1 MDPTWIDEVEGMH
14 DRIDLGNPDERNQAA
29 ADYVLGVLSPADK
42 AQFEALM
49 AVSHDTQ
56 REVEEWREHLD
67 ILNSSLEPVKPPRH
81 VWKEIEKAVKPESSF
96 WQNLKFWQ
104 GASFASIAAA
114 FLLFFVTAQGP
125 NLANMEYVYVVKNQ
139 EHNPGWIVNASL
151 AQNKLVMETV
161 QPDKVP
167 KGKACELWLMFE
179 GMEPLSLGILPKS
192 GSKEMRI
199 PKEWQDKLSR
209 ARIVTTLESMQGAPD
224 GWNMGPVLDKGQWSS
239 RTY

>member
-1 MDPTWIDEVEGMH
+1 MH

-67 ILNSSLEPVKPPRH
+67 ILNSSLEPVQPSKQ
-81 VWKEIEKAVKPESSF
+81 VWRDIERAVKPESSF

-114 FLLFFVTAQGP
+114 FLLVFMTAQQP
-125 NLANMEYVYVVKNQ
+125 NLANMDYVYVVKNQ

-161 QPDKVP
+161 QPDNVP
-167 KGKACELWLMFE
+167 KGKACELWLMLE

-192 GSKEMRI
+192 GSKQMTI
-199 PKEWQDKLSR
+199 PKEWQEKLSK
-209 ARIVTTLESMQGAPD
+209 ARIVTTLEDMQGAPN

>member
-1 MDPTWIDEVEGMH
+1 MH

-29 ADYVLGVLSPADK
+29 ADYVLGVLNSAEK

-56 REVEEWREHLD
+56 QEVEEWREHLD
-67 ILNSSLEPVKPPRH
+67 ILNASLEPVKPSKQ
-81 VWKEIEKAVKPESSF
+81 VWREIEKAVKPESSF

-114 FLLFFVTAQGP
+114 FLLVFVTAQGP

-151 AQNKLVMETV
+151 GQNKLVMETIE
-161 QPDKVP
+161 PDNVP

-179 GMEPLSLGILPKS
+179 GMEPLSLGMLPKS
-192 GSKEMRI
+192 GSKELSI
-199 PKEWQDKLSR
+199 PKEWQDKLSK
-209 ARIVTTLESMQGAPD
+209 AKIVTTLENMQGASD